1 MLLPCPARW
10 SRATR
15 NGVVEQKNL
24 SLVKLGMSLKIS
36 SESRIP
42 VSQTWRGA
50 ETSSDFHN
58 PNRAD
63 MRLFNNAVLAM
74 QSLAQKDGCPDFL
87 FLGEVY
93 FSLLNIPLEFYSI
106 KYKTT
111 SVFRMKVYY
120 HKLFIEPL

>member
-1 MLLPCPARW
+1 MSDLQKAVIDQ
-10 SRATR
+10 

-63 MRLFNNAVLAM
+63 MRLFNKADQNSR
-74 QSLAQKDGCPDFL
+74 SLSSREKGKIRCGMTDLHFGT
-87 FLGEVY
+87 V
-93 FSLLNIPLEFYSI
+93 I
-106 KYKTT
+106 
-111 SVFRMKVYY
+111 
-120 HKLFIEPL
+120 

>member
-1 MLLPCPARW
+1 M
-10 SRATR
+10 R

-63 MRLFNNAVLAM
+63 MRLFNKATRNWTPLGAVMLNPERPGAEPKLA
-74 QSLAQKDGCPDFL
+74 A
-87 FLGEVY
+87 
-93 FSLLNIPLEFYSI
+93 
-106 KYKTT
+106 
-111 SVFRMKVYY
+111 
-120 HKLFIEPL
+120 